1 MNTVKAV
8 LFDMD
13 GVLVEAKDWHYES
26 LNLALEQSGFLAI
39 SRQNHL
45 SNYDGMPTHEKLKK
59 HPQTKHLTKEE
70 HIIINKLK
78 QNILVEIIEEKCKPN
93 PNVIGALRYL
103 KKQNLQIACCSNS
116 VRSSIEMMLEKSQ
129 VLDYMDFI
137 ISNEDVKYGKPS
149 PDMYLKAM
157 TKLKNVD
164 RPTEVL
170 ICEDNVRGIHAA
182 RHSGAYVLEI
192 GTVDDT
198 NKENVQFA
206 INHIQNNELPNQI
219 IKPSIKTA
227 HINDMV
233 KGWFVGDF
241 SPSILKS
248 KSFEAGVKEYK
259 KGDKESNHMHKVG
272 TEITVVVRGKVI
284 MCDRVISEGEMILMR
299 PGIATSFEALEDTIT
314 FVVKTPSA
322 IGDKY
327 SVE

>member
-1 MNTVKAV
+1 MTKIKAV

-26 LNLALEQSGFLAI
+26 LNLALEQNGFLAI
-39 SRQNHL
+39 SRQDHL
-45 SNYDGMPTHEKLKK
+45 SSYDGMPTHEKLKK
-59 HPQTKHLTKEE
+59 HPQTKSLSKEE
-70 HIIINKLK
+70 HDKINKLK
-78 QNILVEIIEEKCKPN
+78 QELLVDIIEEKCIPN
-93 PNVIGALRYL
+93 PNVIGALKYL
-103 KKQNLQIACCSNS
+103 KKQGMQIACCSNS
-116 VRSSIEMMLEKSQ
+116 IRSSIEMMLEKSGI
-129 VLDYMDFI
+129 LTYFDFI

-164 RPTEVL
+164 RPTEIL
-170 ICEDNVRGIHAA
+170 ICEDNIRGIHAA
-182 RHSGAYVLEI
+182 IHSGAYVLEI
-192 GTVDDT
+192 GMVNDT
-198 NKENVQFA
+198 NKENIQYA
-206 INHIQNNELPNQI
+206 INHIQNNEIPHQI

-227 HINDMV
+227 HINDMI

-241 SPSILKS
+241 NPSILKS
-248 KSFEAGVKEYK
+248 KLFEAGVKEYK
-259 KGDKESNHMHKVG
+259 KGEKENNHMHKIG

-299 PGIATSFEALEDTIT
+299 PGVATAFEALEDTIT